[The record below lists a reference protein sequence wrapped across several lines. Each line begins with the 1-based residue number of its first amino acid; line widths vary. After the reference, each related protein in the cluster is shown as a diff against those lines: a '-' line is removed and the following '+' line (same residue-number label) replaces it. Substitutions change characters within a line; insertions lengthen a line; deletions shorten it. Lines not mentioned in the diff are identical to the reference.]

1 MGVHVL
7 EYTRKVGLRLKLNKE
22 SKLGIKKAN
31 FEMRDICCQLSTK
44 TKITKKILW
53 RKTKTVAASKFE
65 SVKISNL

>member
-31 FEMRDICCQLSTK
+31 FEMRDICCQLSTN
-44 TKITKKILW
+44 TKITKIKINPLE
-53 RKTKTVAASKFE
+53 KDKNCCSL
-65 SVKISNL
+65 KI